1 MDVYSLVD
9 IVPGDSNSFKI
20 ENLPSGTSFKF
31 RVYFILVQLI
41 AINAAGQSPH
51 SLPSEVISTEEE
63 IEEALTTNVTIELLN
78 VEPVEGLMK
87 LYPLQKKYILK

>member
-31 RVYFILVQLI
+31 RVYFYFSLV
-41 AINAAGQSPH
+41 NC
-51 SLPSEVISTEEE
+51 
-63 IEEALTTNVTIELLN
+63 N
-78 VEPVEGLMK
+78 
-87 LYPLQKKYILK
+87 